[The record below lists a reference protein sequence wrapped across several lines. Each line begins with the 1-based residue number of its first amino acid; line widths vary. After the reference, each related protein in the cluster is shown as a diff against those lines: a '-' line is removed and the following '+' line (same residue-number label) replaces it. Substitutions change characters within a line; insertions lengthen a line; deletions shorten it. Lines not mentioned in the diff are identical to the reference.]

1 MKEKHFEV
9 PLVLV
14 TALVAGSLLWPA
26 RRELIYIAFVLGIL
40 AILFPFFRKYLTLL
54 WFKLA
59 EGIGAIV
66 SKIIL
71 GILFFVILVP
81 LSLITGI
88 WLKDPLRLKKPTR
101 SAFYK
106 RFYIWEKKD
115 MVDLW

>member
-14 TALVAGSLLWPA
+14 TALIAGSLLWPA
-26 RRELIYIAFVLGIL
+26 RWELIFIAFVLGIL

-66 SKIIL
+66 SKIVL

-81 LSLITGI
+81 LSL
-88 WLKDPLRLKKPTR
+88 LFRAFSKDPLRLKKTSL
-101 SAFYK
+101 SAFYS
-106 RFYIWEKKD
+106 RFYQWRKND